1 MTPAEAQPS
10 GPATVLFR
18 FRMYITGDTQN
29 SVEAMANLR
38 SLCLAH
44 IPDRHEIE
52 FVDVALDPR
61 RALTDGIFMTPTLI
75 KLAPAP
81 TRMIVG
87 TLSKLQPILQA
98 LGLDVATT

>member
-1 MTPAEAQPS
+1 VTPAEAKAA
-10 GPATVLFR
+10 GPATVMFK

-38 SLCLAH
+38 SLCL
-44 IPDRHEIE
+44 IE
-52 FVDVALDPR
+52 FVDVSLNPE

-98 LGLDVATT
+98 LGLVGAAT